1 MPRIP
6 RSFRVEIHIKM
17 QSDKTMKR
25 VVEGLGSITRSTMIS
40 IVKYAMAKSFQ
51 KAIAERYAKTASVTP
66 HTQQISS
73 RRSENINFQNKTKR
87 RQLISVATKLQHAI
101 QTGNEGAIKR
111 LQQRQKELVKE
122 YTQLQSRVEGKPKG
136 VLKSGLQRAVRTATN
151 RRQSMH
157 RRIIHQIIDS
167 NAMRGHS
174 IDSGI
179 VVRIGNLAQL
189 EAIEAPSITTI
200 LSGAQTRSK
209 FRSLLR
215 LMEFGSGVYAKPSP
229 VLHGSRYKTAVGTW
243 FYGPRKGQGLHFLG
257 QKPGNFLRTQTGL
270 PYTQDG
276 MMFIHLFAERLNRQ
290 IFGV

>member
-1 MPRIP
+1 
-6 RSFRVEIHIKM
+6 M
-17 QSDKTMKR
+17 QSDKTMER
-25 VVEGLGSITRSTMIS
+25 VVAGLGSINKATMIT
-40 IVKYAMAKSFQ
+40 ILKHAIAKSFQ
-51 KAIAERYAKTASVTP
+51 KAIAERYAKVASTIP
-66 HTQQISS
+66 YTQQISR

-122 YTQLQSRVEGKPKG
+122 YTQLQSRVGGKSKG
-136 VLKSGLQRAVRTATN
+136 ALKSGIQRAAQAATN
-151 RRQSMH
+151 K
-157 RRIIHQIIDS
+157 RIPKHNRMIRDIVS
-167 NAMRGHS
+167 SGAARGYS
-174 IDSGI
+174 TGTGV
-179 VVRIGNLAQL
+179 VVRIGNLAEL
-189 EAIEAPSITTI
+189 EARKTPSITDE
-200 LSGAQTRSK
+200 LPKARSKTK

-243 FYGPRKGQGLHFLG
+243 FYGAGMGKGLHFLG